1 VKGPM
6 MRREVKCQQ
15 PLNTPDVEERLVPL
29 AALSRGWSSRDNR
42 ERARRKAA
50 SAADMYNGAR
60 RNRDEETRVLLT
72 DISVEGRGGRE
83 EAHARGSLAHT
94 AVVRIVPTVVALAR
108 RHAVAE
114 SRCASS

>member
-1 VKGPM
+1 M
-6 MRREVKCQQ
+6 MRPEVKCQQ
-15 PLNTPDVEERLVPL
+15 PLNTPDAEEQLVPL
-29 AALSRGWSSRDNR
+29 AALSRGWSSRDNH
-42 ERARRKAA
+42 ERARRET
-50 SAADMYNGAR
+50 SFVADMCNGTR
-60 RNRDEETRVLLT
+60 RDRDEETRVLLT